1 MAKKDTFEK
10 SAGNAWAKWG
20 PYLSER
26 QWGTVRED
34 YSDNGDAWNYFPH
47 SQSTSR
53 AYRWGED
60 GLGGISDDSQR
71 LCFALSLW
79 NGQDPILKERLFGL
93 TGPQGNHGED
103 VKEYYYYLDAT
114 PNHCYLKYLYKYPQA
129 AFPYED
135 LVETNGGRS
144 KVESEYELID
154 TGVFDEDRYFDV
166 FVEYAKADPE
176 DILIRVSI
184 VNRGPAEASLRVLP
198 TLWFRNT
205 WAGSNETARPQL
217 SRDESGNGASAVS
230 ASHAELGDYQLIA
243 EDAPEWLFVDN
254 ESNNRLLFGGENHS
268 AYVKDGINDYV
279 LLGKQDAVNPEGLG
293 TKAAADYALTVR
305 PGETKTVKLR
315 LCKTSKDQAKTAFED
330 FDAIFEQRTQ
340 EADEFYQVLT
350 GELPGQQG
358 LVLRQALAGM
368 IWTKQYYE
376 FDVGRW
382 LDEHHGKATRNGDWG
397 HMHNHDIISMPD
409 KWEYPWY
416 AVWDSAFHT
425 LALVLVDPDF
435 AKGQLSLFLDERYL
449 HPNGQIPAYE
459 WNFSDVNPP
468 VHAWAVCMV
477 YLIDRER
484 RGEGD
489 IDFLKNAFAGL
500 ERNFHWWETRKG
512 PDGDVYQGGFL
523 GLDNIGVFD
532 RSEHLPTGGH
542 LEQSD
547 GTAWMALYAQNMIQI
562 GLELSKHDPGYQQKV
577 IAYLDHFLEIAAAMH
592 DIGCEHRD
600 MWDEEDGFFYDVLR
614 FPDGSSTRLKVRSL
628 VGLLPLCAVTV
639 IEADTLAQLPELAA
653 RYEKLVQRKE
663 HLAEAI
669 FCPVTP
675 GSDDRRLLAILD
687 EEKLRRVLARLLD
700 EQEFLSP
707 YGIRSLSKYHQE
719 HPYHF
724 HWQDQTHTVAYIPGE
739 SDSYMF
745 GGNSNWRGPV
755 WLPANLLII
764 QALLAMHTYYGDDF
778 KMECPTGSGNRL
790 NLFQIAQELSC
801 RLMDIFLPDQN
812 GRRPVFGGAEKFQ
825 SDPHFHD
832 NLLFYEYFHGDDG
845 SGLGASHQTGWTGT
859 LATLLTIFGSLDH
872 EDLLKGGMQGVV
884 EALAGTDENTTQ
896 LAR

>member
-1 MAKKDTFEK
+1 MAKKERLEK
-10 SAGNAWAKWG
+10 IAGKAGSKWG

-71 LCFALSLW
+71 LCFALALW
-79 NGQDPILKERLFGL
+79 NGRDPVLKERLFGL

-114 PNHCYLKYLYKYPQA
+114 PNHSYLKYLYKYPQA
-129 AFPYED
+129 EFPYKD
-135 LVETNGGRS
+135 LVETNAGRS
-144 KVESEYELID
+144 KSEPEYELID

-176 DILIRVSI
+176 DILIRVGI

-205 WAGSNETARPQL
+205 WAGSNQTAKPRL
-217 SRDESGNGASAVS
+217 SWGESGNGASAVL
-230 ASHAELGDYQLIA
+230 ASHAELGDYELLA
-243 EDAPEWLFVDN
+243 EGAPDWLFVDN
-254 ESNNRLLFGGENHS
+254 ESNHRLLFGGENHS
-268 AYVKDGINDYV
+268 AYVKDGINDSIV
-279 LLGKQDAVNPEGLG
+279 QGKQDAVNPEGFG
-293 TKAAADYALTVR
+293 TKAAVDYALTVP

-315 LCKTSKDQAKTAFED
+315 LRKAGGEAKTAFED
-330 FDAIFEQRTQ
+330 FDAIFEQRIK
-340 EADEFYQVLT
+340 EADEFYQQLT

-397 HMHNHDIISMPD
+397 HMRNHDIISMPD

-435 AKGQLSLFLDERYL
+435 AKRQLSLFLEERYL

-468 VHAWAVCMV
+468 VHAWAVRMV
-477 YLIDRER
+477 YHIDRER

-562 GLELSKHDPGYQQKV
+562 GLELSKHDSGYQQKV

-600 MWDEEDGFFYDVLR
+600 MWDDEDGFFYDVLR
-614 FPDGSSTRLKVRSL
+614 FPGGSSTRIKVRSL

-653 RYEKLVQRKE
+653 RYEELVQRKG
-663 HLAEAI
+663 HLAENI
-669 FCPVTP
+669 SCPVTP
-675 GSDDRRLLAILD
+675 GSEKRRLLAVLD
-687 EEKLRRVLARLLD
+687 EEKLRRVLTRLLD

-707 YGIRSLSKYHQE
+707 YGIRSLSKYHQD
-719 HPYHF
+719 HPYQF
-724 HWQDQTHTVAYIPGE
+724 HWQDQTHTVSYKPGE

-755 WLPANLLII
+755 WLPANLLIV

-778 KMECPTGSGNRL
+778 QIECPTGSGNRL
-790 NLFQIAQELSC
+790 NLFQIAKEISC
-801 RLMDIFLPDQN
+801 RLLDIFLPDQN
-812 GRRPVFGGAEKFQ
+812 GRRPVFGGVEKFQ
-825 SDPHFHD
+825 NDPHFRDH
-832 NLLFYEYFHGDDG
+832 LLFYEYFHGDDG

-872 EDLLKGGMQGVV
+872 EELLEGGMQEVV
-884 EALAGTDENTTQ
+884 EALAGTDDATNRQ
-896 LAR
+896 AR